1 MQEDMKKN
9 YCLTSI
15 GQELERMHT
24 LLLHL
29 YRPHSTTEST
39 HVSHKQENLGGNCCL
54 RSIGKELERISS
66 ATEEIEDAHLKDEK
80 KRMDYSFYGSSPSPL
95 PSVASSR
102 EGPEGEVATTF
113 TPSAAAEVD
122 DCRVNDELFEEYFG
136 SYLTQGST
144 TKRHLSLH
152 VPAYN
157 ARRSYSQ
164 TLVWQ
169 KKVIII
175 NYYAAHNLN
184 VINFIIMIL

>member
-1 MQEDMKKN
+1 MKKN

-24 LLLHL
+24 LLLRL
-29 YRPHSTTEST
+29 YRPHTTTEST
-39 HVSHKQENLGGNCCL
+39 HNISHKEETLGGNCCL

-80 KRMDYSFYGSSPSPL
+80 KRMDYNFYGSSPSPL

-102 EGPEGEVATTF
+102 EGPGDEAATTL
-113 TPSAAAEVD
+113 TPSAAAVVD
-122 DCRVNDELFEEYFG
+122 DSRVNDELFEEYFG

-157 ARRSYSQ
+157 TRRSYSQ
-164 TLVWQ
+164 TLV
-169 KKVIII
+169 
-175 NYYAAHNLN
+175 
-184 VINFIIMIL
+184 